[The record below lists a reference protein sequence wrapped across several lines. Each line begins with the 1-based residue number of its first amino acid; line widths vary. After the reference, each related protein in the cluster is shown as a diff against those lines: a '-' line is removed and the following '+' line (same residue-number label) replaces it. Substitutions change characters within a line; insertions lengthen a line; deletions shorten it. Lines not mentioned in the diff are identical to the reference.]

1 MPKPAMPASS
11 FVANCRSKHNSPHL
25 GQGELKWLQQ
35 PVEMTAGIQKEI
47 ERTLDATLLIFD
59 SLMTCGT
66 LPVDDLPGKVKLH
79 Q

>member
-1 MPKPAMPASS
+1 
-11 FVANCRSKHNSPHL
+11 
-25 GQGELKWLQQ
+25 
-35 PVEMTAGIQKEI
+35 MTAGIQKEI